1 MMHLLDR
8 YGFKWNTFNDDLHI
22 AGFLLN
28 STATD
33 SDAVL
38 EALHIT
44 LPESF
49 HDVSKKT
56 KEEPAFS
63 LNREQALCHS
73 LTQQLYEKKGEILQS
88 LKRRKCAFFI

>member
-1 MMHLLDR
+1 MEYFLVMTCILL
-8 YGFKWNTFNDDLHI
+8 
-22 AGFLLN
+22 GFLLN

-38 EALHIT
+38 EALQIH

-56 KEEPAFS
+56 KESPAYS
-63 LNREQALCHS
+63 LEREKAIYHS
-73 LTQQLYEKKGEILQS
+73 LTQELYEKKDKLRAS
-88 LKRRKCAFFI
+88 LKRRKCIVFI